1 LIDVDEENNMDT
13 AMAVDVAAEPT
24 SSSSTEYLPSCLG
37 DTRTTPPRIT
47 QMVNHIRNNSSSI
60 RVQVPQYF
68 DTDFVELANDED
80 TNDQNVSF
88 VYDTE
93 GERQQSFKCP
103 NNIEEM
109 LLIVRQLQSQLEKAL
124 PTFEFTDPN
133 RTSLYNT
140 ETNWSNTSQSRFRTP
155 TTSKNKNATNNYD
168 QDFN

>member
-1 LIDVDEENNMDT
+1 MLLQNLLL
-13 AMAVDVAAEPT
+13 
-24 SSSSTEYLPSCLG
+24 LPL
-37 DTRTTPPRIT
+37 
-47 QMVNHIRNNSSSI
+47 RNTYHHAL
-60 RVQVPQYF
+60 VTLEQLL
-68 DTDFVELANDED
+68 FVELANDED